1 MKQKYTIVKDDENN
15 QLIIREFAEL
25 DKEILSLLCEE
36 TYDSKVIRAAIRSGR
51 EKLIS
56 ALRTNNLYPP
66 GIYAIKIADAVKELY
81 ATKGQESTD
90 LFFNDLELLAV
101 ESEPKAQK
109 IDQEEAV
116 EEQDEDMDELLE
128 DDFESDYEEKDKIN
142 KLDASLK
149 IADDDFSDTT
159 NDS

>member
-1 MKQKYTIVKDDENN
+1 M
-15 QLIIREFAEL
+15 
-25 DKEILSLLCEE
+25 
-36 TYDSKVIRAAIRSGR
+36 
-51 EKLIS
+51 
-56 ALRTNNLYPP
+56 
-66 GIYAIKIADAVKELY
+66 
-81 ATKGQESTD
+81 
-90 LFFNDLELLAV
+90 LAV